1 MSYLI
6 IFCKIILFFISS
18 LGFWEYFRRKSK
30 MSIYFLPAF
39 TICLQIM
46 ILFCGGILNC
56 LEITVWMMFAAGLLT
71 GVYYL
76 WNDFK
81 NVIDTYWNCGYIFF
95 IVVFCVILCACQGQV
110 FTAYDN
116 FSHWGLI
123 IKNMLLTDRFPS
135 FLDSLIVFQEYP
147 LGSASYIY
155 YFAKLISESESAQ
168 MAAQGLMMMSFI
180 LPVFKYVHK
189 NKVAS
194 CLMLLV
200 YVNYIFC
207 YNIRIDSLLVDTLLP
222 LQGMATLFFVYSEC
236 LDFKNEKNPR
246 GVCVSYAIPFLCTSV
261 QIKNSGIYFAALACV
276 LIGIS
281 LKNDKNGRKCKII
294 TIAAP
299 FLSLYLWKWH
309 CNYVFVDGSLTKH
322 AMTVQNY
329 QKVFFQKT
337 GEEIKSIL
345 SSVIKYSFSGKGFYY
360 ILLFLI
366 IVGIMSILIDAQ
378 NKKAYTKLFFS
389 SIFLYITY
397 MIGIA
402 FMYLFSMPGQEARDL
417 AGIDRYRKTIFIAI
431 YYLLMLFSVILVSS
445 IRNMKKGWGYLV
457 GIYLPLI
464 IWLGEWRGESL
475 PIIFHTDSG
484 GTRLEIEQI
493 IEENQIPSESSYMI
507 CVSTDNVASY
517 VRYLCRYLLWSD
529 DISVR
534 VISEESEF
542 DDIEKYQYVLIY
554 DKDNKLIQNWI
565 EDSYP
570 DQQGKQA
577 ISIDK

>member
-1 MSYLI
+1 MMSYLI
-6 IFCKIILFFISS
+6 IFCKLIVFFLSS

-30 MSIYFLPAF
+30 MNVYFLPAF

-46 ILFCGGILNC
+46 ILFCAGILNC
-56 LEITVWMMFAAGLLT
+56 LEITVWLMFTAGLLA
-71 GVYYL
+71 GAYYL

-81 NVIDTYWNCGYIFF
+81 NVIGVYWNCGYIFF
-95 IVVFCVILCACQGQV
+95 IMVFCIILCVCQGQV
-110 FTAYDN
+110 FTRYDN
-116 FSHWGLI
+116 FSHWGLV
-123 IKNMLLTDRFPS
+123 IKSMLLTDRFPS
-135 FLDSLIVFQEYP
+135 FQDSLIVFQEYP

-155 YFAKLISESESAQ
+155 YFAKLISVSESVQ
-168 MAAQGLMMMSFI
+168 MAAQGLMMLSFI
-180 LPVFKYVHK
+180 LPVFKYIHK
-189 NKVAS
+189 NRIAS
-194 CLMLLV
+194 FIMVSL

-207 YNIRIDSLLVDTLLP
+207 YNGRIDSLLVDTLLP

-236 LDFKNEKNPR
+236 LDFKNEKIP
-246 GVCVSYAIPFLCTSV
+246 GVCVGYAIPFLCSSV
-261 QIKNSGIYFAALACV
+261 QIKNSGIYFAVLACV

-281 LKNDKNGRKCKII
+281 LKKDKNDRKCKIF
-294 TIAAP
+294 TIVAP

-329 QKVFFQKT
+329 QNVFSQKT
-337 GEEIKSIL
+337 EIKSIL
-345 SSVIKYSFSGKGFYY
+345 SNVIKYSFSGKGFYY
-360 ILLFLI
+360 ISLFLI
-366 IVGIMSILIDAQ
+366 IIGIMSILIDAQ
-378 NKKAYTKLFFS
+378 NKKAYIKLFFS
-389 SIFLYITY
+389 SVFLYITY

-431 YYLLMLFSVILVSS
+431 YYLIMLFSLILVSS
-445 IRNMKKGWGYLV
+445 VKNIKKGWGYLI

-464 IWLGEWRGESL
+464 IWMGEWRGESL
-475 PIIFHTDSG
+475 PVIFHTDSKG
-484 GTRLEIEQI
+484 MRLGIEQI

-517 VRYLCRYLLWSD
+517 VHYLCRYLLWSD
-529 DISVR
+529 NISVR
-534 VISEESEF
+534 VISEESQFSDVEN
-542 DDIEKYQYVLIY
+542 YHYVLIY

-570 DQQGKQA
+570 DQQGKLA